1 MTALRSSSRYL
12 NILVGLES
20 WILYAAAL
28 GQENGA
34 AQVAPG
40 LLSNPGRQLR
50 WHAAILFAGDILK
63 KLYTVYHTQQ
73 LRYRTHYLFMSKIIY
88 LQ

>member
-1 MTALRSSSRYL
+1 MTASRSSSRYL

-28 GQENGA
+28 GQQNGA

-40 LLSNPGRQLR
+40 LLRNPRRQLR
-50 WHAAILFAGDILK
+50 RHAAILFAGDILDK
-63 KLYTVYHTQQ
+63 VKYSLLQ
-73 LRYRTHYLFMSKIIY
+73 LRYSLCVYV
-88 LQ
+88 

>member
-1 MTALRSSSRYL
+1 MMTALRSSSRYL

-40 LLSNPGRQLR
+40 LLRNPGRQLR
-50 WHAAILFAGDILK
+50 RHAAILFAGDILK
-63 KLYTVYHTQQ
+63 KLYTV
-73 LRYRTHYLFMSKIIY
+73 
-88 LQ
+88 